1 MARPRTISPRRL
13 RALVRKETYQIVRD
27 PSSIAIALVLPVVLL
42 LLFGYGISLD
52 PRQIP
57 IAVVLE
63 HPSPEAVDLA
73 ARFTISD
80 YFAPVPMNDFN
91 QAETLLRKREVDA
104 ILRIRSNFSRE
115 LAAGRMAPIQLIVD
129 AVDANRARQIE
140 GYVTGAWQ
148 RWTQSQA
155 ALQGAPPPIVEVA
168 PRYWFNSEVR
178 SQNFLVPGIVVL
190 VMTLT
195 GTLLTAMV
203 MAREWERGTMEA
215 LLVTPVS
222 VPEIVLG
229 KLIPYF
235 VLGMMGMVLCVVM
248 SFFLFDVP
256 FRGSLAML
264 ALLSSVFM
272 FAMLGLGLFIS
283 AMAKNQF
290 VAGQTSL
297 ITAFLPAFFLSG
309 FIFELSSAPTAIRV
323 VSHIVPARY
332 FVAVV
337 QSIFLAGNVW
347 SVLVPNGAA
356 MAVLAFFFLM
366 LAFKKTRK
374 SLE

>member
-1 MARPRTISPRRL
+1 MARPKTISPRRL
-13 RALVRKETYQIVRD
+13 RALVRKEMFQVVRD

-63 HPSPEAVDLA
+63 QPSPEAMDLA

-80 YFAPVPMNDFN
+80 YFAPVPLTSFHE
-91 QAETLLRKREVDA
+91 AEQLLRSRQVDA
-104 ILRIRSNFSRE
+104 IVRVRPNFSRE
-115 LAAGRMAPIQLIVD
+115 LAAGRIAPIQLVVD

-148 RWTQSQA
+148 RWVQSQA
-155 ALQGAPPPIVEVA
+155 ALDGGSLPIVEVA

-190 VMTLT
+190 VMTLI
-195 GTLLTAMV
+195 GTLLTALV

-215 LLVTPVS
+215 LMVTPVS
-222 VPEIVLG
+222 VLEIVLG

-235 VLGMMGMVLCVVM
+235 LLGMMGMVLCVVM
-248 SFFLFDVP
+248 AFLLFHVP
-256 FRGSLAML
+256 FRGSLAVL
-264 ALLSSVFM
+264 ALLASIFM
-272 FAMLGLGLFIS
+272 CSMLGLGLFIS
-283 AMAKNQF
+283 VVAKDQF

-297 ITAFLPAFFLSG
+297 IAAFLPAYFLSG
-309 FIFELSSAPTAIRV
+309 FIFELASAPIAIRV
-323 VSHIVPARY
+323 ISHIVPARY
-332 FVAVV
+332 FVSIV

-347 SVLVPNGAA
+347 SVLLPNGAA
-356 MAVLAFFFLM
+356 MAGFACLFLL